1 MHRRILTTV
10 AGLVTAL
17 LLWAAPAQAI
27 TNGVIDTEHLN
38 VGVMGVEFA
47 PGQSFYPCT
56 GTLIAPD
63 VFLVA
68 GHCVA
73 GLEAFFRPDQIFV
86 SFDINFFQVSTVVR
100 ALEFHHDPAF
110 LTAKQSDNHDLAV
123 IILSRDVTAWN
134 GTPITPAE
142 LPTASLLD
150 QLAAHGGLRDMSF
163 ENVGYGYSAFFKHGR
178 PGAEIDGYRRFSTS
192 PFMALTQAYLQ
203 QLMNSDAT
211 GEGGS
216 CYIDSG
222 SPKFIPDTDM
232 IVAVQSQGDPHCRAL
247 SIAYRLDTPQ
257 ARAFLGQFVELP

>member
-86 SFDINFFQVSTVVR
+86 
-100 ALEFHHDPAF
+100 F